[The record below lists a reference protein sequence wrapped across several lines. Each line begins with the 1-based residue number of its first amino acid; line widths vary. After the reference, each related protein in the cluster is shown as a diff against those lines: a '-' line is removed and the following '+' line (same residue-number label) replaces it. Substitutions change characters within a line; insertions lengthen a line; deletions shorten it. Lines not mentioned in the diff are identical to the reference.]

1 LSWVVSLALIGAGVV
16 LIASFFLAGSLSS
29 TATNTSAP
37 GRFNVPKLGAPSEG
51 PEEVAAEVPGDKALR
66 LTIPEMARIEDDAV
80 PYAAGGDEQ
89 ALKENAAIHLKG
101 SGFPWQ
107 RQANVYIA
115 GHRLGYPNTPSFLTF
130 WDLNKLKKG
139 DKVFVTDAN
148 GTEYTYEV
156 FKEVVVSPTD
166 LSVTKPVEGKNILTL
181 QTCTLPDYSQRL
193 IVQAG
198 LVNVAREAR
207 GDEKVRGER
216 HTGWRSHE
224 AKTTAES
231 TKA

>member
-1 LSWVVSLALIGAGVV
+1 
-16 LIASFFLAGSLSS
+16 
-29 TATNTSAP
+29 
-37 GRFNVPKLGAPSEG
+37 
-51 PEEVAAEVPGDKALR
+51 
-66 LTIPEMARIEDDAV
+66 LTIPEMDRIEDDTV

-107 RQANVYIA
+107 SQANVYMA
-115 GHRLGYPNTPSFLTF
+115 GHRLGYPNTPSFLAF
-130 WDLNKLKKG
+130 WDLNKLRKG

-166 LSVTKPVEGKNILTL
+166 LSVTKPIEGKNILTL

-193 IVQAG
+193 IVQAD
-198 LVNVAREAR
+198 LVNVARKAQ
-207 GDEKVRGER
+207 GDEKARGER
-216 HTGWRSHE
+216 DTGWRSHE
-224 AKTTAES
+224 GKTAV
-231 TKA
+231 